1 MSISMPSYFMFNL
14 RNMDDMYRQTIWDGM
29 AEDEQKLAESEWKAL
44 HSGNGSAYDGTG
56 TTTISST
63 PPEATYNTDTKNLA
77 ASRDTTHSANPTTAS
92 LTGFNALLAGDTVSG
107 LIFVDVVNANTD
119 ANKTAQASAAHDIM
133 TGRYGGSQGVLGV
146 DLNDN
151 GHIDDASELF
161 GTGGGATRA
170 GYVDFTLDP
179 SKLSSGDR
187 IAFSVARALDGAE
200 QTFTLTGETS
210 AAEIAT
216 GINQAAADG
225 TLSGVTAS
233 VEDGRLRLTA
243 TDTATGLADPGG
255 TVTGSLTDETGDV
268 STTATIVPGNG
279 IDTPGHADYAIAAA
293 GLSAG
298 DQIRFTVDGG
308 TGQSFGVT
316 GETSVDALVAAINQA
331 VADETLSGV
340 VASNEDGVLR
350 LTASEPTGG
359 VTSASLLDKTDDVT
373 TAGAAFLADGMQR
386 LSDYT
391 TTAADGSVTWTSEKK
406 ATLLS
411 SSGASSYTDLS
422 LSGMIDS
429 QQATVTTSLDLNLNQ
444 GARINVAV

>member
-14 RNMDDMYRQTIWDGM
+14 RNMDEMYRQTVWDSM
-29 AEDEQKLAESEWKAL
+29 AEDEQKTAEAEWKAL
-44 HSGNGSAYDGTG
+44 HSGNGSAYGGTG
-56 TTTISST
+56 TTTISSAA
-63 PPEATYNTDTKNLA
+63 PEAKYNTDTKNLG
-77 ASRDTTHSANPTTAS
+77 ASRDTTHSASPTTAS
-92 LTGFNALLAGDTVSG
+92 LTGFNTLLAGDTVSG
-107 LIFVDVVNANTD
+107 LIFVDVANANTD
-119 ANKTAQASAAHDIM
+119 AGKASLASSAHTIM

-161 GTGGGATRA
+161 GTGGATKA
-170 GYVDFTLDP
+170 GHVDFTLDP
-179 SKLSSGDR
+179 SKLSPGDR

-200 QTFTLTGETS
+200 QAFTLTGETS
-210 AAEIAT
+210 AAEIAD
-216 GINQAAADG
+216 GINQAVTDG

-255 TVTGSLTDETGDV
+255 TVTGSLTDRTGDV
-268 STTATIVPGNG
+268 STTVAVVPGNG
-279 IDTPGHADYAIAAA
+279 TDTPGHADYAIDAAK
-293 GLSAG
+293 LSVG
-298 DQIRFTVDGG
+298 DEIRFAVDGG
-308 TGQSFGVT
+308 PEQSFGVT

-340 VASNEDGVLR
+340 AASNENGVLR
-350 LTASEPTGG
+350 LAASDPAGG
-359 VTSASLLDKTDDVT
+359 LTSAGLTDRTDDVT
-373 TAGAAFLADGMQR
+373 TAGAAFLADGMQS

-406 ATLLS
+406 AMLLS
-411 SSGASSYTDLS
+411 SSGASSYANLS
-422 LSGMIDS
+422 LSGIIDG
-429 QQATVTTSLDLNLNQ
+429 QQATVTTSLELSRNQ